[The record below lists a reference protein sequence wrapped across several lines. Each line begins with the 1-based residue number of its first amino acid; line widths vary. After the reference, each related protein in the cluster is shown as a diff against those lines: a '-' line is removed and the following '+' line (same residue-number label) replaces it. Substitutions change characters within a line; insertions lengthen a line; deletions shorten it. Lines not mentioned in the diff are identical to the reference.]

1 MSDLELVLLAVDD
14 DRSDL
19 LVHKD
24 EDGAEQS
31 RDEGDDG
38 GPPGVRPH
46 GVYKPA
52 TIVSSR
58 LGRAKRKVE
67 RKIIW

>member
-1 MSDLELVLLAVDD
+1 MLLPVDND
-14 DRSDL
+14 SCDL
-19 LVHKD
+19 LVHED

-46 GVYKPA
+46 RVYKPA
-52 TIVSSR
+52 TIVSSG